1 MEQQSLNS
9 SEDFAKPE
17 ISYFGHYG
25 NPRSFTTWI
34 EPPSLSNP
42 FSWLNGLRWLFLE
55 KGHPKILDEDAG
67 EKLPVHTPKFPI
79 NSPLGATW
87 MGHATLFVRIDGI
100 SLLTDPVWS
109 KCASPFNFSNRFLSF
124 LNFCRRYRPSP
135 CSIDDLPE
143 INLIVISH
151 DHYDH
156 LDLNAV
162 KMLAERF
169 PNIKIVVPKGLATT
183 IGKVVCRQNVHELDW
198 GESKEFEIPNTS
210 GEKYTVWSIPAQH
223 WSQRSIFDRN
233 KSLWSGWVI
242 EGPKHKFFYT
252 GDTGFCQEEFKKVG
266 NRFGPIDL
274 CAIPIG
280 CYSPR
285 WFMHPQ
291 HIDTSEAVQ
300 IHKLVRSKK
309 SIAVHWGTYEMG
321 SSEPYME
328 PKSKLEEAVQK
339 EGLNSNE
346 FITLGHGQ
354 SWNIENNG

>member
-1 MEQQSLNS
+1 M
-9 SEDFAKPE
+9 
-17 ISYFGHYG
+17 
-25 NPRSFTTWI
+25 
-34 EPPSLSNP
+34 
-42 FSWLNGLRWLFLE
+42 
-55 KGHPKILDEDAG
+55 KGSCP
-67 EKLPVHTPKFPI
+67 
-79 NSPLGATW
+79 
-87 MGHATLFVRIDGI
+87 
-100 SLLTDPVWS
+100 
-109 KCASPFNFSNRFLSF
+109 
-124 LNFCRRYRPSP
+124 
-135 CSIDDLPE
+135 
-143 INLIVISH
+143 
-151 DHYDH
+151 
-156 LDLNAV
+156 
-162 KMLAERF
+162 
-169 PNIKIVVPKGLATT
+169 
-183 IGKVVCRQNVHELDW
+183 

-233 KSLWSGWVI
+233 KSLWSGWII

-300 IHKLVRSKK
+300 LHKLVRSKK

-328 PKSKLEEAVQK
+328 PKSKLEEAVQA
-339 EGLNSNE
+339 EGLNENK